1 MADRDRPAERILR
14 LAAYAHNVNRAI
26 TLDDIA
32 ADVPGYE
39 TAGGAA
45 LVSGSTEW
53 ERVRKLVGR
62 DIEDLRHHWGIH
74 LAYDESEHHYTL
86 RTPFFTGNERA
97 ALIAAAAAVDVEGVD
112 VPVPGAL
119 GSAVGDDA
127 TEIILRVHDLV
138 AVFRAAIAS
147 RAAVRFAH
155 DGRTRRVEPYAVG
168 TWRTHWYVAG
178 RDLDE
183 GALRRF
189 RLDRIERP
197 AGADAV
203 IPDGR
208 GGRVCDS
215 RRLRPRGRVRPRPQ
229 HVGHRP
235 VPACAR
241 ARGCRPRR
249 SVPPRARGRDRQP

>member
-112 VPVPGAL
+112 VPVPRQAL
-119 GSAVGDDA
+119 GSTVGDDA

-147 RAAVRFAH
+147 PRRGAVRARRSH
-155 DGRTRRVEPYAVG
+155 ARTSSRTRSARGERTG
-168 TWRTHWYVAG
+168 TSPVAT
-178 RDLDE
+178 
-183 GALRRF
+183 
-189 RLDRIERP
+189 
-197 AGADAV
+197 
-203 IPDGR
+203 
-208 GGRVCDS
+208 S
-215 RRLRPRGRVRPRPQ
+215 T
-229 HVGHRP
+229 
-235 VPACAR
+235 R
-241 ARGCRPRR
+241 ARCAGSASTASSGLPA
-249 SVPPRARGRDRQP
+249 PML